1 MKFKKLV
8 KAEELRKEIPYKE
21 LERLSKK
28 LEKLTDDARSVNK
41 TVMLDTTIDNDEY
54 DSFMQSVNEI
64 ETNIDMLK
72 TTVKAIFELA
82 VLKNK
87 ENNK

>member
-1 MKFKKLV
+1 MKYTKLV

-21 LERLSKK
+21 LERLCKK

-72 TTVKAIFELA
+72 TTVKAIFQLA

>member
-21 LERLSKK
+21 LERLCKK
-28 LEKLTDDARSVNK
+28 LEKLTYDARSVNK
-41 TVMLDTTIDNDEY
+41 TAMLDTTIDNDEY

-72 TTVKAIFELA
+72 TTVKATFELA